1 MIRCA
6 WAGYPV
12 FASTFYSNWVP
23 DTPCPISR
31 PPGPLSP
38 ESRATDAAKG
48 IKGLD
53 GPLLQALATVC
64 GTIDDVGTYSNSKL
78 HRHSKRDPL
87 KGKYVPIDGGDPD
100 DKLDQP
106 YRLDVTNGR
115 ASGETDGNHTY
126 GVGVTAL
133 KAFTVALK
141 PYGTVLE
148 DSITD
153 WHDELEAAIPPFAA
167 LVVQP
172 TPKDETGVPEVR
184 TLHPAPHSVCELCL
198 VLLRECRPSP
208 HLSRLAAKR
217 ECCPPPVG
225 PHPRPRLARVYHVA
239 GLGQRCRVLSHSM

>member
-1 MIRCA
+1 MSDDNKLLIRCA

-87 KGKYVPIDGGDPD
+87 KGKYVPVDGGDPD

-106 YRLDVTNGR
+106 YQLDDKLDPDDNSLNRR
-115 ASGETDGNHTY
+115 ASGETDGKHTD
-126 GVGVTAL
+126 GIGVTAL
-133 KAFTVALK
+133 EAFRTALA
-141 PYGTVLE
+141 PYGTVI

-172 TPKDETGVPEVR
+172 NDKKEVR
-184 TLHPAPHSVCELCL
+184 TLLPEAAPSY
-198 VLLRECRPSP
+198 PSSSP
-208 HLSRLAAKR
+208 N
-217 ECCPPPVG
+217 
-225 PHPRPRLARVYHVA
+225 
-239 GLGQRCRVLSHSM
+239 

>member
-64 GTIDDVGTYSNSKL
+64 GTIDDAKTYSKL
-78 HRHSKRDPL
+78 YSHSKRDPL
-87 KGKYVPIDGGDPD
+87 KGKYVPVDGGDPD
-100 DKLDQP
+100 DNLDQP
-106 YRLDVTNGR
+106 YKLDRASGVTNGSR
-115 ASGETDGNHTY
+115 TDGSI
-126 GVGVTAL
+126 VTAL
-133 KAFTVALK
+133 DAFKSSLAS
-141 PYGTVLE
+141 YGTVL
-148 DSITD
+148 DSIID
-153 WHDELEAAIPPFAA
+153 FHGDFECSVPPFAA

-172 TPKDETGVPEVR
+172 KDEPEVR
-184 TLHPAPHSVCELCL
+184 TLPEAPHTPCL
-198 VLLRECRPSP
+198 
-208 HLSRLAAKR
+208 
-217 ECCPPPVG
+217 
-225 PHPRPRLARVYHVA
+225 
-239 GLGQRCRVLSHSM
+239 

>member
-64 GTIDDVGTYSNSKL
+64 GIIDDAGTKL
-78 HRHSKRDPL
+78 TKLNPDPKRDPL
-87 KGKYVPIDGGDPD
+87 KAKYVPVDGGDPD

-106 YRLDVTNGR
+106 YQLDDKLDPDDNSLNRR
-115 ASGETDGNHTY
+115 ASGETDGKHTD
-126 GVGVTAL
+126 GIGVTAL
-133 KAFTVALK
+133 EAFRTALA
-141 PYGTVLE
+141 PYGTVI

-153 WHDELEAAIPPFAA
+153 WHDELEVAIPPFAA
-167 LVVQP
+167 LVVQQN
-172 TPKDETGVPEVR
+172 PKDETEVLEVR
-184 TLHPAPHSVCELCL
+184 TLHPAPTLSLNSVSTRL
-198 VLLRECRPSP
+198 VERMSP
-208 HLSRLAAKR
+208 N
-217 ECCPPPVG
+217 
-225 PHPRPRLARVYHVA
+225 
-239 GLGQRCRVLSHSM
+239 